1 MDGTQWKKET
11 VDSLPANTGA
21 LFLSTRRGQ
30 KESDTGGGISEEPL
44 VPLITQL
51 LLHWEQ
57 NQVAWQLQHEILQL
71 PSYFKTQNFDK

>member
-21 LFLSTRRGQ
+21 LFLSTGRGQ

-51 LLHWEQ
+51 LLH
-57 NQVAWQLQHEILQL
+57 
-71 PSYFKTQNFDK
+71 